1 MREAPERK
9 FQKALVK
16 EIEELFPG
24 CIVTKMESYIQGFPD
39 LVIFYK
45 DKWALLECKKSADA
59 HRQPNQEFYVNLANS
74 MSFARFIY
82 PENKEEVL
90 NELQRT
96 FKSKR

>member
-96 FKSKR
+96 FESKR

>member
-45 DKWALLECKKSADA
+45 DKWALLECKKSVDA

-96 FKSKR
+96 FKSER

>member
-96 FKSKR
+96 FKSER

>member
-9 FQKALVK
+9 FQTALVK

>member
-16 EIEELFPG
+16 EIKELFPG

-45 DKWALLECKKSADA
+45 DKWALLECKKSVDA

-96 FKSKR
+96 FESKR